1 MNSLSQIH
9 RDLMVQQDIL
19 KKISRGLK
27 EPSPAWRELAAGSG
41 YTPITSTE
49 IDTLFEQQ

>member
-27 EPSPAWRELAAGSG
+27 EPSPAWRELVAEAG